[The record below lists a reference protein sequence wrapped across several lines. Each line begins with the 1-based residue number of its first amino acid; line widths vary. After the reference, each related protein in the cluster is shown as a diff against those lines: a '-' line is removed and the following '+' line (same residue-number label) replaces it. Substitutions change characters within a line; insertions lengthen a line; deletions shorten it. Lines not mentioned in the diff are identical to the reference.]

1 MAYSALF
8 NNVFEAPN
16 LLLII
21 LLKYIAEIQLPG
33 NIIWLLSR
41 TQSSG

>member
-8 NNVFEAPN
+8 SIVFEALN

-21 LLKYIAEIQLPG
+21 LYTYVAKIHG
-33 NIIWLLSR
+33 NVIWLLSR